1 MTRLVQHATLSE
13 SGPIRA
19 CSYTRDNSWSLIVVH
34 QIHVIILPMMSKL
47 CDIHGST
54 YSGYNAIRIF
64 LKPNKKIKYNTHKII
79 EKEKKFFS
87 NFCLLDN
94 YT

>member
-1 MTRLVQHATLSE
+1 MLKFYLFYLFDIYSKDYLISLDKRTYWE
-13 SGPIRA
+13 SD
-19 CSYTRDNSWSLIVVH
+19 SY
-34 QIHVIILPMMSKL
+34 
-47 CDIHGST
+47 GST

-79 EKEKKFFS
+79 EIEKKFFS